1 MTDSGLTPG
10 DLSIIYQAAIKA
22 RIDPSTLKTKNP
34 FEADASPTAIAL
46 RSAISRID
54 PAAAER
60 LSDMAGT
67 EMTLATA
74 AYLAGAGELSAAVRK
89 ELALVKPTK
98 LAEIKATELAEQVK
112 QFEESQ
118 QQRRERAASEQE
130 QLAAQQQDAR
140 IASLNL
146 IRLNPQGR

>member
-1 MTDSGLTPG
+1 MATALTSG

-34 FEADASPTAIAL
+34 FEADASPTAIVL
-46 RSAISRID
+46 RAAISRID

-74 AYLAGAGELSAAVRK
+74 AYLAGSGELTAAVRK
-89 ELALVKPTK
+89 ELAVVKPTV
-98 LAEIKATELAEQVK
+98 LAEIKAAELAAQVK
-112 QFEESQ
+112 QLEEGQ
-118 QQRRERAASEQE
+118 QQRREAREHVNQ
-130 QLAAQQQDAR
+130 QIQAQAEDAR

>member
-1 MTDSGLTPG
+1 MPSELTPG
-10 DLSIIYQAAIKA
+10 DLSIIYQAALKA

-46 RSAISRID
+46 RSAISSID

-74 AYLAGAGELSAAVRK
+74 AYLAGAGELTAAVRK
-89 ELALVKPTK
+89 ELAVVKPTK
-98 LAEIKATELAEQVK
+98 LAEIKAAELAAQVK
-112 QFEESQ
+112 QFEEGQ
-118 QQRRERAASEQE
+118 QQRGEARAAMQE

-140 IASLNL
+140 IQSLNL
-146 IRLNPQGR
+146 IRLSAQGQ